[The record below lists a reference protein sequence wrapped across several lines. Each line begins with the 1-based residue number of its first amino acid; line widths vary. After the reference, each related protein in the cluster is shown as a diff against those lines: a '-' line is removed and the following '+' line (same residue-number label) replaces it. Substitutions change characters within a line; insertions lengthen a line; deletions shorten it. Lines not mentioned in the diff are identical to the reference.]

1 MGAIN
6 PARPAPASLYALDGQ
21 AVHWAAPAVLC
32 PVAVPPG
39 VATEVAP
46 AQPVAEAATAVAE
59 AATAVAEAA
68 MAVVEVKRAVP
79 VVAVA
84 QPEAATVASFVKRA
98 VLEMALVQPAGATGH
113 LRCGHDARW
122 SEI

>member
-1 MGAIN
+1 M
-6 PARPAPASLYALDGQ
+6 
-21 AVHWAAPAVLC
+21 
-32 PVAVPPG
+32 AVPPG

-46 AQPVAEAATAVAE
+46 AQPVAEAATAV
-59 AATAVAEAA
+59 
-68 MAVVEVKRAVP
+68 VEVKRAVP

-84 QPEAATVASFVKRA
+84 QPEAATVAAVVKRA